1 MEKKSADVRQGMFS
15 KRNLIP
21 RIILRTIYMICCG
34 VLAAML
40 PFFGDINGVVG
51 AIAFIPLD
59 FILPM
64 VMYNMTFKP
73 PKSSLTY
80 WVNVSIIVV
89 FTGAGIMGAFSS
101 IRKLVLDANQFKLFS
116 SDVVDWPNV
125 ISFCETGN
133 ID

>member
-1 MEKKSADVRQGMFS
+1 MEKKSADERQGMFS

-21 RIILRTIYMICCG
+21 RIILRTIYMIFCG

-51 AIAFIPLD
+51 AIGFIPLD

-64 VMYNMTFKP
+64 LLYNMEYKP
-73 PKSSLTY
+73 PKSSFTY
-80 WVNVSIIVV
+80 WINVSIMVI
-89 FTGAGIMGAFSS
+89 FTGAGMMGAFSS

-116 SDVVDWPNV
+116 SDVVD
-125 ISFCETGN
+125 
-133 ID
+133 